1 MRLYNVLNKM
11 LAFCCMAA
19 AALAALAPPAPAQE
33 VRAVATVQADPR
45 TGRLV
50 RRVTWQTR
58 DGKPL
63 RPEAAVRPLVEK
75 AAREHE
81 LDPLLVDAVIRAES
95 GYNPAAVSPKGAAG
109 LMQLMPATARRHGV
123 RDRFDPGENIRAGVR
138 YLKALR
144 EAFGDDRLALAAYNA
159 GEGAVMKHGGV
170 PPYPETIEYLRRV
183 QKLYENARASQ
194 PAPPAEPAAEPPV
207 RGLLVEQDESGR
219 VYLRTR

>member
-11 LAFCCMAA
+11 LAFCCIAA
-19 AALAALAPPAPAQE
+19 AAVLAPPAPAQE
-33 VRAVATVQADPR
+33 VRAVATVQADAR

-109 LMQLMPATARRHGV
+109 LMQLMPSTARRHGV

-159 GEGAVMKHGGV
+159 GEGAVLKHGGV

-183 QKLYENARASQ
+183 QKLYESARASQ
-194 PAPPAEPAAEPPV
+194 PPPAAPPAEPPV
-207 RGLLVEQDESGR
+207 RSLLVEQDESGR

>member
-11 LAFCCMAA
+11 LVFCCIAA
-19 AALAALAPPAPAQE
+19 AAVLAPPAPAQE
-33 VRAVATVQADPR
+33 VRAVATVQADAR

-109 LMQLMPATARRHGV
+109 LMQLMPSTARRHGV

-159 GEGAVMKHGGV
+159 GEGAVLKHGGV

-183 QKLYENARASQ
+183 QKLYESARASQ
-194 PAPPAEPAAEPPV
+194 PPPAAAPPAEPPV
-207 RGLLVEQDESGR
+207 RSLLVEQDESGR

>member
-11 LAFCCMAA
+11 LAFCCIAA
-19 AALAALAPPAPAQE
+19 AAALAPPAPAQE
-33 VRAVATVQADPR
+33 VRAVATVQADAR

-81 LDPLLVDAVIRAES
+81 LDPLLVEAVIRAES

-109 LMQLMPATARRHGV
+109 LMQLMPSTARRHGV

-159 GEGAVMKHGGV
+159 GEGAVLKHGGV

-183 QKLYENARASQ
+183 QKLYESARASQ
-194 PAPPAEPAAEPPV
+194 PPPAAPPPPTEPPV
-207 RGLLVEQDESGR
+207 RSLLVEQDESGR

>member
-11 LAFCCMAA
+11 LAFCCIAA
-19 AALAALAPPAPAQE
+19 AAALAPPAPAQE
-33 VRAVATVQADPR
+33 VRAVATVQADAR

-81 LDPLLVDAVIRAES
+81 LDPLLVEAVIRAES

-109 LMQLMPATARRHGV
+109 LMQLMPSTARRHGV

-144 EAFGDDRLALAAYNA
+144 EVFGDDRLALAAYNA
-159 GEGAVMKHGGV
+159 GEGAVLKHGGV

-183 QKLYENARASQ
+183 QKLYESARASQ
-194 PAPPAEPAAEPPV
+194 PPPAAPPPPTEPPV
-207 RGLLVEQDESGR
+207 RSLLVEQDESGR

>member
-1 MRLYNVLNKM
+1 M
-11 LAFCCMAA
+11 LVFCCIAA
-19 AALAALAPPAPAQE
+19 AAVLAPPAPAQE
-33 VRAVATVQADPR
+33 VRAVATVQADAR

-109 LMQLMPATARRHGV
+109 LMQLMPSTARRHGV

-159 GEGAVMKHGGV
+159 GEGAVLKHGGV

-183 QKLYENARASQ
+183 QKLYESARASQ
-194 PAPPAEPAAEPPV
+194 PPPAAAPPPPTEPPV